1 MGALIEPPAPTTTT
15 RNRARM
21 LVDRSQPLISGCYL
35 PLYGNEMVWIY
46 FRYEGVFNFCK
57 TCGRVG
63 HYTLGC
69 PDSDEDAQRKIR
81 HRIQCLEAQ
90 GQHVLYGHV
99 TQDFCSNMIEALPNR
114 FQFRT
119 PRMNVYQQ
127 PTQDDYPL
135 RNPHHDSL
143 DEDGSRLSVDEP
155 QIHGI
160 EEQLYSSEDDFP
172 DEGIHHQEECNHHYN
187 LTCN

>member
-1 MGALIEPPAPTTTT
+1 M
-15 RNRARM
+15 
-21 LVDRSQPLISGCYL
+21 
-35 PLYGNEMVWIY
+35 
-46 FRYEGVFNFCK
+46 
-57 TCGRVG
+57 
-63 HYTLGC
+63 
-69 PDSDEDAQRKIR
+69 
-81 HRIQCLEAQ
+81 
-90 GQHVLYGHV
+90 LYGHV
-99 TQDFCSNMIEALPNR
+99 TQDFCSNMIEGLPNR